1 MRMSGRY
8 PWGKATPYPD
18 SSAFWAKV
26 EEYENNGVD
35 EDAIVETINETLPTE
50 CKMRMRTFR
59 AARSKAIHELRIHN
73 YSEGGEKDAT

>member
-18 SSAFWAKV
+18 VLAFWAKV
-26 EEYENNGVD
+26 KECENNGVD

-50 CKMRMRTFR
+50 CKMSMRTFR
-59 AARSKAIHELRIHN
+59 AARSRAVHELRFHN
-73 YSEGGEKDAT
+73 CSKGGENHAT